1 MSYLEISMHYELS
14 FKMIEKDYKA
24 FLQDGFYV
32 SPKTDTSLHK
42 HNYAE
47 VHVLG
52 EGRAEFL
59 IDNHPITVEG
69 PAILTIPAPMMH
81 CCTYQDESLLHTAF
95 QTDCHAEE
103 LRTYPIENGIVK
115 TFFDEIQ
122 QCRLTG
128 NYSTVAFYIPLFCN
142 FYHKEHHTVT
152 EIKDYNF
159 LISEFFILNYDK
171 DVYLADL
178 AEQLHISERH
188 AERLVLQYTGRS
200 FREELVAVRMR
211 IANQLMQAENVS
223 LEQIAKYV
231 GYRSYSGFWKAM
243 KRFESKHAPKQEV
256 TV

>member
-1 MSYLEISMHYELS
+1 MHYELS
-14 FKMIEKDYKA
+14 FKMIERDYKA
-24 FLQDGFYV
+24 FLQDGFYA

-52 EGRAEFL
+52 EGRADFL
-59 IDNHPITVEG
+59 IDNQPFTVNG

-81 CCTYQDESLLHTAF
+81 CCTYQDETLLHTAF
-95 QTDCHAEE
+95 QTDCQAEE
-103 LRTYPIENGIVK
+103 LRTYPVENGIVK
-115 TFFDEIQ
+115 TFFEAIE
-122 QCRLTG
+122 QCQLTG
-128 NYSTVAFYIPLFCN
+128 NYSTVALYIPLFCSH
-142 FYHKEHHTVT
+142 YRKEHHTVT

-171 DVYLADL
+171 DVYLSNL

-243 KRFESKHAPKQEV
+243 KRYEAEQDYNRTDNIHS
-256 TV
+256 

>member
-1 MSYLEISMHYELS
+1 MHYELS
-14 FKMIEKDYKA
+14 FKMIERDYKA

-47 VHVLG
+47 VHILG
-52 EGRAEFL
+52 EGKAEFL
-59 IDNHPITVEG
+59 IDNQSVTVTG
-69 PAILTIPAPMMH
+69 PAILTIPALSMH
-81 CCTYQDESLLHTAF
+81 CCTYQDEALLHTAF
-95 QTDCHAEE
+95 QTDCQAGD
-103 LRTYPIENGIVK
+103 LRIYPVEDGMVRS
-115 TFFDEIQ
+115 FFHEIQ
-122 QCRLTG
+122 QCQLTG
-128 NYSTVAFYIPLFCN
+128 NYSAIALYIPLFCN

-171 DVYLADL
+171 DVYLSDL

-211 IANQLMQAENVS
+211 IANQLMQAENAS

-243 KRFESKHAPKQEV
+243 KRYEAEQIQEEN
-256 TV
+256 

>member
-1 MSYLEISMHYELS
+1 MSCLEIIMHYELS

-59 IDNHPITVEG
+59 IDNQSLTVTG
-69 PAILTIPAPMMH
+69 PAILTIPAPRMH
-81 CCTYQDESLLHTAF
+81 CCTYQDESLQHTAF
-95 QTDCHAEE
+95 QTDCQADSISI
-103 LRTYPIENGIVK
+103 YPVEGGIVK
-115 TFFDEIQ
+115 AFFEEIERSQ
-122 QCRLTG
+122 LTG
-128 NYSTVAFYIPLFCN
+128 NYSTVALYIPLLCSQ
-142 FYHKEHHTVT
+142 YRREHLTVT

-188 AERLVLQYTGRS
+188 AERLVLQYTGHS
-200 FREELVAVRMR
+200 FRDELVAVRMR
-211 IANQLMQAENVS
+211 IAHQLMQAENAS

-243 KRFESKHAPKQEV
+243 KRYEGKQNA
-256 TV
+256 

>member
-1 MSYLEISMHYELS
+1 MHYELS
-14 FKMIEKDYKA
+14 FKMIERDYKA

-47 VHVLG
+47 IHVLG

-59 IDNHPITVEG
+59 IDNRPITVNG

-81 CCTYQDESLLHTAF
+81 CCTYQDEHLLHTAF
-95 QTDCHAEE
+95 QTDCQADQ
-103 LRTYPIENGIVK
+103 LRTYPIAEGIVK
-115 TFFDEIQ
+115 AFLEEIQ
-122 QCRLTG
+122 RSQLTG

-142 FYHKEHHTVT
+142 YYHREPLAVT

-171 DVYLADL
+171 DVYLCDL

-188 AERLVLQYTGRS
+188 AERLVLQYTGHS

-211 IANQLMQAENVS
+211 IANQLMQREDAS

-243 KRFESKHAPKQEV
+243 KRHESENDQHEKD
-256 TV
+256 

>member
-1 MSYLEISMHYELS
+1 MHYELS
-14 FKMIEKDYKA
+14 FKMIERDYKA

-47 VHVLG
+47 IHVLG

-59 IDNHPITVEG
+59 IDNRPITVNG

-81 CCTYQDESLLHTAF
+81 CCTYQDEHLLHTAF
-95 QTDCHAEE
+95 QTDCLADQ
-103 LRTYPIENGIVK
+103 LRTYPIAEGMVK
-115 TFFDEIQ
+115 AFLEEIQ
-122 QCRLTG
+122 RSQLTG

-142 FYHKEHHTVT
+142 CYHREPLAVT

-188 AERLVLQYTGRS
+188 AERLVLQYTGHS

-211 IANQLMQAENVS
+211 IAHQLMQRENAS

-243 KRFESKHAPKQEV
+243 KRYESEKAQ
-256 TV
+256 

>member
-1 MSYLEISMHYELS
+1 
-14 FKMIEKDYKA
+14 MIERDYKA
-24 FLQDGFYV
+24 FLQDGFFA

-47 VHVLG
+47 IHVLG

-59 IDNHPITVEG
+59 IENHSVTVMG

-81 CCTYQDESLLHTAF
+81 CCTYQDEHLLHTAF
-95 QTDCHAEE
+95 QTDCQADQ
-103 LRTYPIENGIVK
+103 LRTYPIAEGMVK
-115 TFFDEIQ
+115 AFLEEIQ
-122 QCRLTG
+122 RSQLTG

-142 FYHKEHHTVT
+142 CYHREPLAVT

-188 AERLVLQYTGRS
+188 AERLVLQYTGHS

-211 IANQLMQAENVS
+211 VADQLMQRENAS

-243 KRFESKHAPKQEV
+243 KRHEGEKTK
-256 TV
+256 

>member
-1 MSYLEISMHYELS
+1 MHYELS

-52 EGRAEFL
+52 EGKAEFL
-59 IDNHPITVEG
+59 IDNQTVTVNG
-69 PAILTIPAPMMH
+69 PAVLTIPAPLMH
-81 CCTYQDESLLHTAF
+81 CCTYQDEHLLHTAF
-95 QTDCHAEE
+95 QTDCQADAV
-103 LRTYPIENGIVK
+103 RVYPIEGGMVK
-115 TFFDEIQ
+115 AFISEIQ
-122 QCRLTG
+122 QCQFSG
-128 NYSTVAFYIPLFCN
+128 NYSAIALYIPVFCN
-142 FYHKEHHTVT
+142 CYHKVHHGVT

-159 LISEFFILNYDK
+159 LISEFFILHYDK

-188 AERLVLQYTGRS
+188 AERLVLQYTGHS

-211 IANQLMQAENVS
+211 IAKQLMQAENAS

-231 GYRSYSGFWKAM
+231 GYHSYSGFWKAQ
-243 KRFESKHAPKQEV
+243 KRYEEKKTKQ
-256 TV
+256 

>member
-1 MSYLEISMHYELS
+1 MHYELS
-14 FKMIEKDYKA
+14 FKMIERDYKA

-42 HNYAE
+42 HNYTE
-47 VHVLG
+47 IHVLG

-59 IDNHPITVEG
+59 IDNRPITVNG

-81 CCTYQDESLLHTAF
+81 CCTYQDEHLLHTAF
-95 QTDCHAEE
+95 QTDCQTDQ
-103 LRTYPIENGIVK
+103 LRTYPIAEGMVK
-115 TFFDEIQ
+115 AFLEEIQ
-122 QCRLTG
+122 RSQLTG
-128 NYSTVAFYIPLFCN
+128 NYSAVAFYIPLFCN
-142 FYHKEHHTVT
+142 CYHREPLAVT

-188 AERLVLQYTGRS
+188 AERLVLQYTGHS

-211 IANQLMQAENVS
+211 IAHRLMQRENAS

-243 KRFESKHAPKQEV
+243 KRYESEKAQ
-256 TV
+256 

>member
-1 MSYLEISMHYELS
+1 MHYELS
-14 FKMIEKDYKA
+14 FKMIERDYKA

-42 HNYAE
+42 HNYTE
-47 VHVLG
+47 IHVLG

-59 IDNHPITVEG
+59 IDNRPITVNG

-81 CCTYQDESLLHTAF
+81 CCTYQDEHLLHTAF
-95 QTDCHAEE
+95 QTDCQADQ
-103 LRTYPIENGIVK
+103 LRTYPIAEGMVK
-115 TFFDEIQ
+115 AFLEEIQ
-122 QCRLTG
+122 RSQLTG

-142 FYHKEHHTVT
+142 CYHREPLAVT

-188 AERLVLQYTGRS
+188 AERLVLQYTGHS

-211 IANQLMQAENVS
+211 IAHRLMQRENAS

-243 KRFESKHAPKQEV
+243 KRYESEKAQ
-256 TV
+256 

>member
-1 MSYLEISMHYELS
+1 MHYELS
-14 FKMIEKDYKA
+14 FKMIDHDYKA
-24 FLQDGFYV
+24 FLQDGFFV

-47 VHVLG
+47 IHVLG

-59 IDNHPITVEG
+59 IENHSVTVMG

-81 CCTYQDESLLHTAF
+81 CCTYQDEHLLHTAF
-95 QTDCHAEE
+95 QTDCQADQ
-103 LRTYPIENGIVK
+103 LRTFPLEMGLVK
-115 TFFDEIQ
+115 SFTEEIQ
-122 QCRLTG
+122 LCRFTG
-128 NYSTVAFYIPLFCN
+128 NYSTVALYIPLFCSY
-142 FYHKEHHTVT
+142 YHRESLTVT

-188 AERLVLQYTGRS
+188 AERLVLQYTGHS

-211 IANQLMQAENVS
+211 VADQLMQRENAS

-243 KRFESKHAPKQEV
+243 KRHEGEKTK
-256 TV
+256 

>member
-47 VHVLG
+47 VHLLG

-59 IDNHPITVEG
+59 IDNQSITVNG

-81 CCTYQDESLLHTAF
+81 CCTYQDEALLHTAF
-95 QTDCHAEE
+95 QTDCQAEE
-103 LRTYPIENGIVK
+103 LRTYPIDNGIVK
-115 TFFDEIQ
+115 AFFEAIQ
-122 QCRLTG
+122 LCRLTE

-171 DVYLADL
+171 DVYLSDL
-178 AEQLHISERH
+178 ADQLHISERH

-211 IANQLMQAENVS
+211 IAHQLMQAENAS

-243 KRFESKHAPKQEV
+243 KRYESEHAQKQEV

>member
-1 MSYLEISMHYELS
+1 MHYELS
-14 FKMIEKDYKA
+14 FKMIERDYKA

-47 VHVLG
+47 VHILG
-52 EGRAEFL
+52 EGKAEFL
-59 IDNHPITVEG
+59 IDNQPLTVNG

-81 CCTYQDESLLHTAF
+81 CCTYQDENLLHTAF
-95 QTDCHAEE
+95 QTDCQANDIC
-103 LRTYPIENGIVK
+103 TYPIEIGIVQA
-115 TFFDEIQ
+115 FFEEIQ
-122 QCRLTG
+122 QCQLTG
-128 NYSTVAFYIPLFCN
+128 NYSTIALYIPLFCN
-142 FYHKEHHTVT
+142 RYHEEHLGVT

-159 LISEFFILNYDK
+159 LISEFFILHYDK
-171 DVYLADL
+171 DVYLSDL

-211 IANQLMQAENVS
+211 IANQLMQAENAS

-243 KRFESKHAPKQEV
+243 KRYENEKTAE
-256 TV
+256 

>member
-1 MSYLEISMHYELS
+1 MHYELS

-47 VHVLG
+47 VHLLG

-59 IDNHPITVEG
+59 IDNQSITVNG

-81 CCTYQDESLLHTAF
+81 CCTYQDEALLHTAF
-95 QTDCHAEE
+95 QTDCQAEE
-103 LRTYPIENGIVK
+103 LRTYPIDNGIVK
-115 TFFDEIQ
+115 AFFEAIQ
-122 QCRLTG
+122 LCRLTG

-142 FYHKEHHTVT
+142 FYRKEHHTVT

-171 DVYLADL
+171 DVYLSDL
-178 AEQLHISERH
+178 ADQLHISERH

-211 IANQLMQAENVS
+211 IAHQLMQAENAS

-243 KRFESKHAPKQEV
+243 KRYESEHAQKQEV

>member
-1 MSYLEISMHYELS
+1 MSCLEIIMHYELS
-14 FKMIEKDYKA
+14 FKMIERDYKA
-24 FLQDGFYV
+24 FLQDGFYI

-52 EGRAEFL
+52 KGRAEFL
-59 IDNHPITVEG
+59 IDNHPYTVNG
-69 PAILTIPAPMMH
+69 PAILTIPASMMH
-81 CCTYQDESLLHTAF
+81 CCTYQDEHLLHTAF
-95 QTDCHAEE
+95 QTDCQAEQ
-103 LRTYPIENGIVK
+103 LRTYPIEMGLVK
-115 TFFDEIQ
+115 SFTAEIQ
-122 QCRLTG
+122 LCQLTG
-128 NYSTVAFYIPLFCN
+128 NYSTVAFYIPLFCSY
-142 FYHKEHHTVT
+142 YHRENLVVT

-171 DVYLADL
+171 NVYLADL

-188 AERLVLQYTGRS
+188 AERLVLQYTGHS

-211 IANQLMQAENVS
+211 IANQLMQAENAS

-243 KRFESKHAPKQEV
+243 KRYEEQKTK
-256 TV
+256 